1 MSLYHAT
8 CILIKGKGVLLEGPS
23 GAGKSDLALRLM
35 SLGAQLVSDDY
46 ITLSKKAGSLVATAP
61 EKIAGKMEVR
71 GLGLIDIDHAR
82 EATIDLV
89 IELKPREHVP
99 RLPKDYA
106 KTLEGVS
113 IPTLTLHAFDASTP
127 DKILLA
133 LKLF

>member
-35 SLGAQLVSDDY
+35 SLGAKLVSDDY
-46 ITLSKKAGSLVATAP
+46 ITLSKKKGGLIAKAP
-61 EKIAGKMEVR
+61 DKIAGKMEVR
-71 GLGLIDIDHAR
+71 GLGLIDTDHAR
-82 EATIDLV
+82 EAAIDLV
-89 IELKPREHVP
+89 IDLKPRQEVP
-99 RLPKDYA
+99 RLPRTNT
-106 KTLEGVS
+106 KTIEGVN

>member
-23 GAGKSDLALRLM
+23 GAGKSDLALRLL
-35 SLGAQLVSDDY
+35 SLGAELVSDDY
-46 ITLSKKAGSLVATAP
+46 ITLSKKAGALVATAP

-82 EATIDLV
+82 EAAIDLV
-89 IELKPREHVP
+89 IDLKPREHVP
-99 RLPKDYA
+99 RLPKGNT

>member
-46 ITLSKKAGSLVATAP
+46 ITLSKKAGALVATAP

-71 GLGLIDIDHAR
+71 GLGLIDINHAR
-82 EATIDLV
+82 EAAIDLV

-99 RLPKDYA
+99 RLSKGNT

>member
-46 ITLSKKAGSLVATAP
+46 ITLSKKAGALVATAP

-82 EATIDLV
+82 EAAIDLV
-89 IELKPREHVP
+89 IDLKPREHVP
-99 RLPKDYA
+99 RLPKGNT

>member
-46 ITLSKKAGSLVATAP
+46 ITLAKKAGALVATAP

-82 EATIDLV
+82 EAAIDLV
-89 IELKPREHVP
+89 IDLKPREHVP
-99 RLPKDYA
+99 RLPKGNT

>member
-46 ITLSKKAGSLVATAP
+46 ITLSKKAGALVATAP

-82 EATIDLV
+82 EAAIDLV
-89 IELKPREHVP
+89 IDLKPREHVP
-99 RLPKDYA
+99 RLPKGNT

-113 IPTLTLHAFDASTP
+113 IPILTLHAFDASTP

>member
-46 ITLSKKAGSLVATAP
+46 ITLSKKAGALVATAP

-71 GLGLIDIDHAR
+71 GLGLIDINHAR
-82 EATIDLV
+82 EAAIDLV

-99 RLPKDYA
+99 RLPKGNT

>member
-46 ITLSKKAGSLVATAP
+46 ITLSKKAGALVATAP

-71 GLGLIDIDHAR
+71 GLGLIDINHAR
-82 EATIDLV
+82 EAAIDLV
-89 IELKPREHVP
+89 IDLKPREHVP
-99 RLPKDYA
+99 RLPKGNT

>member
-46 ITLSKKAGSLVATAP
+46 ITLAKKAGALVATAP

-89 IELKPREHVP
+89 IDLKPRGHVP
-99 RLPKDYA
+99 RLPKGNT

-113 IPTLTLHAFDASTP
+113 IPILTLHAFDASTP

>member
-46 ITLSKKAGSLVATAP
+46 ITLSKKAGALVATAP

-99 RLPKDYA
+99 RLPKGNT

>member
-46 ITLSKKAGSLVATAP
+46 ITLSKKAGALVATAP

-71 GLGLIDIDHAR
+71 GLGLIDINHAR
-82 EATIDLV
+82 EAAIDLV
-89 IELKPREHVP
+89 IDLKPRGHVP
-99 RLPKDYA
+99 RLPKGNT
-106 KTLEGVS
+106 KTFEGVS

>member
-46 ITLSKKAGSLVATAP
+46 ITLSKKAGGVVATAP

-82 EATIDLV
+82 EAAIDLV
-89 IELKPREHVP
+89 IDLKPREHVP
-99 RLPKDYA
+99 RLPKGNT

>member
-23 GAGKSDLALRLM
+23 GAGKSDLALRLL
-35 SLGAQLVSDDY
+35 SLGAELVSDDY
-46 ITLSKKAGSLVATAP
+46 ITLAKKAGALVATAP

-82 EATIDLV
+82 EAGIDLV
-89 IELKPREHVP
+89 IDLKPREHVP
-99 RLPKDYA
+99 RLPKGNT